1 MALPNITPTQ
11 LNRIAT
17 VVAWLRANH
26 GAVQQSLSLAA
37 TLGAAFGQDTS
48 IPPADQAVWQQ
59 LATDCNAAINSFPT
73 NG

>member
-1 MALPNITPTQ
+1 MALPNITPQQ

-26 GAVQQSLSLAA
+26 GAVQQSLTLSAA
-37 TLGAAFGQDTS
+37 LGAAFGQDSS
-48 IPPADQAVWQQ
+48 IPPADQVAWQQ
-59 LATDCNAAINSFPT
+59 LATDCNNAINSFPT